1 MRRPDEDIR
10 AEIIAELRWDPLVD
24 ADHVVVWLLDGVV
37 ALTGFVGE
45 PDDVWMASLIAARV
59 TGVRSVTNH
68 LEVRPAAPAGA
79 VGDGES
85 IRVFTCEIMVPQ
97 NHLEVRVEDGRV
109 TFEGAVDWRAHTPAV
124 DRVLA
129 TAPDRRL
136 TVLRALPRPPRW
148 ELEDWQEE
156 VTTRC
161 VDIDASS
168 VFPSPL

>member
-1 MRRPDEDIR
+1 
-10 AEIIAELRWDPLVD
+10 
-24 ADHVVVWLLDGVV
+24 
-37 ALTGFVGE
+37 
-45 PDDVWMASLIAARV
+45 
-59 TGVRSVTNH
+59 
-68 LEVRPAAPAGA
+68 VRPVPGPEDDAA
-79 VGDGES
+79 DRES

-124 DRVLA
+124 ERALA

-148 ELEDWQEE
+148 ELEDWLEE

-161 VDIDASS
+161 VDLDAGA
-168 VFPSPL
+168 VLPSPL

>member
-1 MRRPDEDIR
+1 MTRPDEDIR
-10 AEIIAELRWDPLVD
+10 AEIIAELRWDPLLD

-37 ALTGFVGE
+37 ALTGFVTE
-45 PDDVWMASLIAARV
+45 PDDVWKASLIAARV

-68 LEVRPAAPAGA
+68 LEVKLATTGDAGA
-79 VGDGES
+79 GGES

-124 DRVLA
+124 DRALA

-148 ELEDWQEE
+148 ELEDWLEE

-161 VDIDASS
+161 VELDAST